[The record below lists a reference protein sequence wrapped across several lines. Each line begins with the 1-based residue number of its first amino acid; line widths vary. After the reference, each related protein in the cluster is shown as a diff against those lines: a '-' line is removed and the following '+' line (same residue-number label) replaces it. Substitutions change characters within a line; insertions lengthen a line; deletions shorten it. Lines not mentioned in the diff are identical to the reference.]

1 MGQHITH
8 SLCVPLLP
16 EFRYGDFPVFLD
28 EAVGLKPLKILRFT
42 NYEETSFLILEKY
55 YNGAK
60 ISRLLVFN
68 YLKTIV
74 TLKNFNTNIYS

>member
-8 SLCVPLLP
+8 SLCVSLIP
-16 EFRYGDFPVFLD
+16 EFRYGDFPMFLD
-28 EAVGLKPLKILRFT
+28 EAGGLILLKIFRFT
-42 NYEETSFLILEKY
+42 NHEETSFLISEKY

-74 TLKNFNTNIYS
+74 TLK